1 MVFETAYGWTTA
13 NADASNNILF
23 NAHPS
28 YTPLSPTNQKKWMTD
43 LTQTVIDNGGSGV
56 IYWEPAW
63 VSTGCST
70 QWAFGSAWDNAT
82 FFDFNHELM
91 ADGGIGWMSY
101 PYDFTSTPETQPTT
115 SVIRAW
121 YADHEIRMMIPEEM
135 NLDFPAG
142 VRLYTVDGRLVNVVT
157 VTEVLNQIIN
167 VPVSFVV
174 GGCYVVSITDQ
185 HGVEGRGLVFVP

>member
-1 MVFETAYGWTTA
+1 MAVQGNLLGTGMGQYRLF
-13 NADASNNILF
+13 DA
-23 NAHPS
+23 
-28 YTPLSPTNQKKWMTD
+28 M
-43 LTQTVIDNGGSGV
+43 
-56 IYWEPAW
+56 
-63 VSTGCST
+63 GC
-70 QWAFGSAWDNAT
+70 WFGLGQCY